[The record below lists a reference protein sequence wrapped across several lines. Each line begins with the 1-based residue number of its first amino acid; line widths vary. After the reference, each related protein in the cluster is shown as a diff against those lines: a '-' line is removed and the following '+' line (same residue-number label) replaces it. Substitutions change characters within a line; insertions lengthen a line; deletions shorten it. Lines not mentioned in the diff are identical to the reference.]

1 MNMAG
6 PIGTT
11 LQMELVSET
20 ERATTNGLI
29 VMADNIPR
37 AVTASVSGAMMAGSD
52 FFTPFLFT
60 TVTYFI
66 ASSLY
71 FTFFRKAEAQAAKVP
86 AERAS

>member
-1 MNMAG
+1 M
-6 PIGTT
+6 
-11 LQMELVSET
+11 
-20 ERATTNGLI
+20 

-37 AVTASVSGAMMAGSD
+37 GITVSISGIMMTGSD

-71 FTFFRKAEAQAAKVP
+71 FMFFRKAEAKMATDSSSH
-86 AERAS
+86 AS